1 MQRFLL
7 ASISCFLLVC
17 VPLAAQ
23 EEDDKTAETES
34 ELSIT
39 QHQVTIDGKTL
50 DYTATAGYME
60 IPAYE
65 GEAKADVFFM
75 AYTLDGVEEVSDRPI
90 TFCFNGGPGSSSV
103 WLHLGTIGPRRV
115 VMGDADGAQPAPP
128 YSLVENDESWLG
140 MTDLVFIDPVG
151 TGYSRPKEG
160 ESKDQFHGLEEDIRS
175 VGTFIRLYTT
185 KYTRWGSPKYLAGES
200 YGTTR
205 AAGLSSYL
213 QDTHGMNL
221 SGIAFISP
229 VLNFQ
234 SIRFAVGNDLPYWM
248 FLPTYTA
255 TAWYHGQLGDDLQE
269 DLEATLDKARRFA
282 QTDYLLALA
291 RGDTLTNAEKSVV
304 ISELARFT
312 GLSERFIEGSN
323 LRINISNFVK
333 ELLRDE
339 GRTVGRLDSR
349 FKGIDRTD
357 IGSGYEYDPSYAAIQ
372 GVYTAMLNDY
382 VRTELEYESD
392 LPYEILTGRVRP
404 WSYSGQ
410 ENRYANVAERL
421 RKAMTKNPALRIFF
435 ASGYYDLATPF
446 FAMEYTVSHMELD
459 ESLRSNISRS
469 YYESGHMMY
478 VRLEDLATLRHA
490 VRKSLFEPVSD

>member
-1 MQRFLL
+1 MRRFIL
-7 ASISCFLLVC
+7 ASIGCFLLVG
-17 VPLAAQ
+17 VPVLAQ
-23 EEDDKTAETES
+23 EEAKAEETES

-65 GEAKADVFFM
+65 GDPKADVFFM
-75 AYTLDGVEEVSDRPI
+75 AYTLDGVEELTDRPI
-90 TFCFNGGPGSSSV
+90 MYCFNGGPGSSSV
-103 WLHLGTIGPRRV
+103 WLHLGAIGPRRV
-115 VMGDADGAQPAPP
+115 VMGDADGAQPSPP
-128 YSLVENDESWLG
+128 YSLVENEHSWLG

-160 ESKDQFHGLEEDIRS
+160 ESKGQFHGLEEDIRS

-185 KYTRWGSPKYLAGES
+185 EYERWGSPKYLAGES

-213 QDTHGMNL
+213 QGSHGMDLN
-221 SGIAFISP
+221 GIAFISP

-234 SIRFAVGNDLPYWM
+234 TIRFAVGNDLPYWM

-255 TAWYHGQLGDDLQE
+255 TAWYHGQLADDLQA

-282 QTDYLLALA
+282 ETDYLLALA
-291 RGDTLTNAEKSVV
+291 KGDGLTEAEKRVV
-304 ISELARFT
+304 VSELSRYT
-312 GLSERFIEGSN
+312 GLSEQFVEGSN

-349 FKGIDRTD
+349 YKGIDRTD
-357 IGSGYEYDPSYAAIQ
+357 IGSRYEYDPSYAAIQ

-382 VRTELEYESD
+382 VRTELEYEND
-392 LPYEILTGRVRP
+392 LSYEILTGRVHP

-421 RKAMTKNPALRIFF
+421 RQAMSKNPALRIFF

-459 ESLRSNISRS
+459 ESLRANISRS

-478 VRLEDLATLRHA
+478 VRLEDLATLRGD
-490 VRKSLFEPVSD
+490 VREALFEVGSD